1 MNQSGDL
8 LKRIEFDFYELN
20 LGVLGV
26 RDVRIVG
33 QADRMMDGKIE
44 VMITN
49 VFCNGVDIF
58 QLIPLDQYE
67 NMKARLAIS
76 YIDPRVGA

>member
-1 MNQSGDL
+1 MGEL
-8 LKRIEFDFYELN
+8 LRRVEFEGYELN
-20 LGVLGV
+20 LGEIGTH
-26 RDVRIVG
+26 DVRIVG

-58 QLIPLDQYE
+58 RLVPFEQYE
-67 NMKARLAIS
+67 NMKARLTIAFIES
-76 YIDPRVGA
+76 AKAGA